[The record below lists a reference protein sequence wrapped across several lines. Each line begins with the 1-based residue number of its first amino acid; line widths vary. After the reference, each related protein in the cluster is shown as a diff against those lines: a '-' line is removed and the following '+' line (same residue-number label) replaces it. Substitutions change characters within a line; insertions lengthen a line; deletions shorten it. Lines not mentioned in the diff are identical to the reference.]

1 MFLCI
6 NGIFALLYAA
16 ACLIPVFWGDS
27 PSDGSILLALIK
39 KNPYTA
45 HLIKLRS
52 VTTQLTVGI
61 RPSELSV
68 PVIIPVS
75 VTKKKNRQKAAFFYT
90 VQKKFSRLLLR
101 IRSWFSD
108 CFRCLKRLFFSL
120 RGWFS
125 EYIRRMPFFKSKTD
139 LTVNITARLSDSSDV
154 VTAAEILDILQT
166 DEPQDGSA
174 DNITPEITEPEVKGS
189 PEPAAETLTIPEETA
204 DRPAA
209 LTEKKKK
216 ITLKT
221 FLNILPHGKYMGDF
235 EIKKFS
241 EPKENDNNLSACSLL
256 LKMYNYYIALDNA
269 ERGDMQTYVRQI
281 EENIIRV
288 PRQLLPRV
296 CRELCFY
303 YSIDKNP
310 ASAEHYMEMLES
322 LPKTKNCIDDMRIR
336 AYFEMYIK
344 RRHKTAFSMCRDALE
359 TTGSDTSNGL
369 TVMNAEL
376 IRGLVILIHQK
387 SATGKNEA

>member
-1 MFLCI
+1 
-6 NGIFALLYAA
+6 
-16 ACLIPVFWGDS
+16 
-27 PSDGSILLALIK
+27 
-39 KNPYTA
+39 
-45 HLIKLRS
+45 
-52 VTTQLTVGI
+52 
-61 RPSELSV
+61 
-68 PVIIPVS
+68 
-75 VTKKKNRQKAAFFYT
+75 
-90 VQKKFSRLLLR
+90 
-101 IRSWFSD
+101 
-108 CFRCLKRLFFSL
+108 
-120 RGWFS
+120 
-125 EYIRRMPFFKSKTD
+125 
-139 LTVNITARLSDSSDV
+139 
-154 VTAAEILDILQT
+154 
-166 DEPQDGSA
+166 
-174 DNITPEITEPEVKGS
+174 
-189 PEPAAETLTIPEETA
+189 
-204 DRPAA
+204 
-209 LTEKKKK
+209 
-216 ITLKT
+216 
-221 FLNILPHGKYMGDF
+221 
-235 EIKKFS
+235 
-241 EPKENDNNLSACSLL
+241 
-256 LKMYNYYIALDNA
+256 MYNYYIALDNA